1 MIVSTKP
8 GLVLG
13 FVLDG
18 IRVGEHPRRRGVNC
32 KRPATTPT
40 AIPAAALSYPPFFG
54 GAVGC
59 RANVHGGR
67 ITWRHGDRAV

>member
-18 IRVGEHPRRRGVNC
+18 IRVGEHPRRRGVN
-32 KRPATTPT
+32 
-40 AIPAAALSYPPFFG
+40 F
-54 GAVGC
+54 
-59 RANVHGGR
+59 
-67 ITWRHGDRAV
+67 